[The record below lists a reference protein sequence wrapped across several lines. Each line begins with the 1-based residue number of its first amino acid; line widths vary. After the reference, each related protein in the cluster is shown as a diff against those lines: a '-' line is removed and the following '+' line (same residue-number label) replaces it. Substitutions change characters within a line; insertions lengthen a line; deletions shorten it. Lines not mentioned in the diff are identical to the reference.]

1 MIIAIVLGSCVY
13 KILAGPLVISSE
25 KVCVCVVYFMCM
37 CVRVLL
43 VVMVVASYVGSEELD
58 MDYVVSL

>member
-25 KVCVCVVYFMCM
+25 KVCVCVYG
-37 CVRVLL
+37 LL
-43 VVMVVASYVGSEELD
+43 YVPVCACIIGGNGGCILCW
-58 MDYVVSL
+58 

>member
-25 KVCVCVVYFMCM
+25 KVCVYVYGLLCVH
-37 CVRVLL
+37 VLL